1 MARAPFQVL
10 IIPYIVDKGEIK
22 YGIFKRS
29 DRDVWQFISG
39 GGEENETPR

>member
-10 IIPYIVDKGEIK
+10 IIPYIIEKEEIK

-29 DRDVWQFISG
+29 DRDV
-39 GGEENETPR
+39 